1 MVHHLMCDDPS
12 LMWQSTAT
20 TRWDDDGRVRWH
32 SSEITDMQNTNATTK
47 TATRTAQRDDG
58 VLEWAIPVCCCCCC
72 CTSGQSADVLLLS
85 LASQRRFQRS
95 PHPPTPQT
103 CHFAVVANIV
113 ASSD

>member
-58 VLEWAIPVCCCCCC
+58 VLEWAIPVCCCC
-72 CTSGQSADVLLLS
+72 TSGQSADVLLLS